1 MQRLQQI
8 DHEMIMFLDAIR
20 NMVPLSTQF
29 GTQGVNLA
37 MGNTVEMAIQ
47 SLSDLHRQKMDI
59 LRNMN
64 RENENPHQTPE
75 SQDPMQ
81 MFELNPD
88 EEFVVPLTPRIRQPI
103 QFAEMNFWDNED
115 EGPMQLADLM
125 ETEEDPV
132 SQVATPE
139 HVQHTEDGTNW
150 GQFVDGGW
158 ANLEQDWT
166 DSQPENLP
174 SEEELHPNVTVRNP
188 VFQDRHVHRHQC
200 VRKMVYSVEPHRL
213 REPSE
218 NDCNVC
224 FEKQM
229 MIDTCVTS
237 CKHHFCKGCFVQ
249 WENTCAGPVTCPTC
263 RTERP
268 IVTEYRSRSVV

>member
-8 DHEMIMFLDAIR
+8 DYEMITLIDAIR

-29 GTQGVNLA
+29 GTQGINLA
-37 MGNTVEMAIQ
+37 MGNTLEMAIR
-47 SLSDLHRQKMDI
+47 SLSDLHRHKMEI
-59 LRNMN
+59 LRNLN
-64 RENENPHQTPE
+64 RENENPYRNPE
-75 SQDPMQ
+75 RPYRPLNQAPMPLAELEEHDDPP
-81 MFELNPD
+81 F
-88 EEFVVPLTPRIRQPI
+88 FIHQPI
-103 QFAEMNFWDNED
+103 QFAEMNSWNNEED

-125 ETEEDPV
+125 ETEEEPI

-139 HVQHTEDGTNW
+139 HVQHAEDGTNW

-158 ANLEQDWT
+158 ANLQQDWT
-166 DSQPENLP
+166 DTTP
-174 SEEELHPNVTVRNP
+174 SEEDDTPIHQNITVRQASRP
-188 VFQDRHVHRHQC
+188 TC
-200 VRKMVYSVEPHRL
+200 VRKMVYSVEPRQL
-213 REPSE
+213 RELSE

-224 FEKQM
+224 FEKQI

-249 WENTCAGPVTCPTC
+249 WENTCRDVVTCPTC
-263 RTERP
+263 RTARP

>member
-1 MQRLQQI
+1 
-8 DHEMIMFLDAIR
+8 
-20 NMVPLSTQF
+20 
-29 GTQGVNLA
+29 
-37 MGNTVEMAIQ
+37 MAIMQ
-47 SLSDLHRQKMDI
+47 EF
-59 LRNMN
+59 N
-64 RENENPHQTPE
+64 RENENPYQTPE
-75 SQDPMQ
+75 NRVSR
-81 MFELNPD
+81 
-88 EEFVVPLTPRIRQPI
+88 PLTELEEDRHFVIHQPI
-103 QFAEMNFWDNED
+103 QFAEMDYSDDEDAD

-125 ETEEDPV
+125 ETAQSPI
-132 SQVATPE
+132 SQIVTPE
-139 HVQHTEDGTNW
+139 HVQYTPEGTNW

-166 DSQPENLP
+166 DAQPENLP
-174 SEEELHPNVTVRNP
+174 SEEDDTPIHQNITVRP
-188 VFQDRHVHRHQC
+188 TARRPTC
-200 VRKMVYSVEPHRL
+200 VRKMVYSVEPARL

-249 WENTCAGPVTCPTC
+249 WENTCGGVVTCPTC

-268 IVTEYRSRSVV
+268 VVTEYRSRSVV

>member
-1 MQRLQQI
+1 MQRLQQL
-8 DHEMIMFLDAIR
+8 DAEVLRLLDAIR
-20 NMVPLSTQF
+20 NLVPLSTQF
-29 GTQGVNLA
+29 GTQGTNPE
-37 MGNTVEMAIQ
+37 MGNIVEMAIR
-47 SLSDLHRQKMDI
+47 SLAELHRQKMEI

-64 RENENPHQTPE
+64 RDNEALIHAEQGQVYSPP
-75 SQDPMQ
+75 
-81 MFELNPD
+81 
-88 EEFVVPLTPRIRQPI
+88 IRHE
-103 QFAEMNFWDNED
+103 FAEMDYSDED
-115 EGPMQLADLM
+115 EDDAGPMQLADLM
-125 ETEEDPV
+125 ETDESPV
-132 SQVATPE
+132 SQIGSPE

-150 GQFVDGGW
+150 TQFVDGEW

-166 DSQPENLP
+166 DAQPENLP
-174 SEEELHPNVTVRNP
+174 SEEDDMPIHQNITVRP
-188 VFQDRHVHRHQC
+188 MARSTLQC
-200 VRKMVYSVEPHRL
+200 VRKMVYTVEPRLL

-237 CKHHFCKGCFVQ
+237 CNHHFCKGCFVQ
-249 WENTCAGPVTCPTC
+249 WENACGGVVTCPTC